1 MAVQLIPLLIAGA
14 GAARLAAPKIAK
26 FLIDKGL
33 AKKVA
38 QSEVKNTKNTINE
51 VKDLS
56 LDTISK
62 IKNLSKPKQPVTPK
76 KTPTQKQMQAAQ
88 ESGKRRTQAAQEK
101 ALKRQQK
108 KDDDNRVRQQ
118 VKAASQARK
127 RPRVRSAVQKKN
139 LSGQDQ
145 LNIENAL
152 RDTDRKISGAVQA
165 RGANKTTPSSQKG
178 MRLPGKGETV
188 KRNLGG
194 KVYHPR
200 SGSRKIRE

>member
-1 MAVQLIPLLIAGA
+1 MAVQFIPLLIAGA

-62 IKNLSKPKQPVTPK
+62 LKNLNKPTQAATPK
-76 KTPTQKQMQAAQ
+76 RTPTEKQLQAAQ
-88 ESGKRRTQAAQEK
+88 ESGKRKSEAAQK
-101 ALKRQQK
+101 RALERQQK
-108 KDDDNRVRQQ
+108 KDADERIRQQ
-118 VKAASQARK
+118 VKEASEARK
-127 RPRVRSAVQKKN
+127 GPRVKSVAQKRE
-139 LSGQDQ
+139 LSQEDYASRAKM
-145 LNIENAL
+145 LSE
-152 RDTDRKISGAVQA
+152 TDAKISGAVQA

-188 KRNLGG
+188 NRNLGG

-200 SGSRKIRE
+200 SGSRKIRD